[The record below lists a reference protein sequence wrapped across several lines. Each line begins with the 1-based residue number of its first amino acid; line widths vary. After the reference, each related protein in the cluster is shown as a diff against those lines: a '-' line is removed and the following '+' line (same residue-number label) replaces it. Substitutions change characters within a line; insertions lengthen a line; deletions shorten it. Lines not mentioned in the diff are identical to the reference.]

1 MILVVAGFI
10 HKNGKLLITQR
21 PPEKHGALKWEFPGG
36 KVEPDEDPRDSL
48 IREVREELA
57 VEISVHEISETIF
70 HRYPE
75 RTVLLLFYR
84 CRWLS
89 GEPQTRGCHA
99 FAWVDPS
106 RLTRYDFLEA
116 DLGLIRK
123 IEAGSVLTD

>member
-1 MILVVAGFI
+1 MILVAAGFI
-10 HKNGKLLITQR
+10 FRDGRLLITQR
-21 PPEKHGALKWEFPGG
+21 LPGKHGALKWEFPGG

-57 VEISVHEISETIF
+57 VEITVHEISETIF

-75 RTVLLLFYR
+75 RTVLLLFYK

-89 GEPQTRGCHA
+89 GEPQTLGCHA
-99 FAWVDPS
+99 FAWADPS
-106 RLTRYDFLEA
+106 HLANYDFLEA

-123 IEAGSVLTD
+123 IEKAATF

>member
-10 HKNGKLLITQR
+10 FRDGKLLITQR
-21 PPEKHGALKWEFPGG
+21 LPGKHGALKWEFPGG

-48 IREVREELA
+48 VREVREELDVEIA
-57 VEISVHEISETIF
+57 VEEISETIF

-75 RTVLLLFYR
+75 RTVLLLFYK

-89 GEPQTRGCHA
+89 GEPEARGCHA

-106 RLTRYDFLEA
+106 RLTSYDFLEA
-116 DLGLIRK
+116 DLSLIRK
-123 IEAGSVLTD
+123 IEKATVF